1 MNTGWKPVPRDFEEV
16 VIYNDPTIRARVGH
30 DYRRRSAMSDR
41 CYNFSAGPA
50 ALPESVLKQAQTD
63 LWNFDGSGMG
73 VCELSHRGKEYDRIL
88 NEAIDDC
95 REVGNIPDDWQILFM
110 QGGATMQFACMPA
123 NFSGEGKTTDYIDTG
138 EWARK
143 AMEEARRFPGT
154 VNCAASTQD
163 EKYARLPKDDELNTT
178 EGAAYLQ
185 YCSNNTIMGTEF
197 KRVPKAAAGVPIIRD
212 ASSDMYSRPIDWS
225 ELDMIYA
232 SAQKN
237 LGPSGCALVCIKD
250 SFLEKSNDEHLATMM
265 SYKIMAKKQ
274 SRPNT
279 PNTFAVYLMGQVFKW
294 IKAEGGLGAMEKYN
308 ERKIAPLYD
317 FLENSEFFKPHAVTE
332 DRSIMNASF
341 HSPSA
346 ELDKAFVDQASATGL
361 KTLKGHRSIGGMRA
375 SVYNAFPEAGITA
388 LIDFMKTF
396 EMENAG
402 KTTVSA

>member
-1 MNTGWKPVPRDFEEV
+1 
-16 VIYNDPTIRARVGH
+16 
-30 DYRRRSAMSDR
+30 MSDR

-50 ALPESVLKQAQTD
+50 ALPEPVLKQAQKD

-88 NEAIDDC
+88 EEAIADC
-95 REVGNIPDDWQILFM
+95 REVGNVPDDWHVLFM

-143 AMEEARRFPGT
+143 AMEEAQRFPGT
-154 VNCAASTQD
+154 VNCAFSGQG
-163 EKYARLPKDDELNTT
+163 ENYNRLPKDSELKTT

-185 YCSNNTIMGTEF
+185 FCSNNTIMGTEF

-212 ASSDMYSRPIDWS
+212 ASSDMYSRPIDFS

-237 LGPSGCALVCIKD
+237 LGPSGCALVLIKD
-250 SFLEKSNDEHLATMM
+250 SFLQKSDDKHIATMM
-265 SYKIMAKKQ
+265 SYKVMQKKE

-294 IKAEGGLGAMEKYN
+294 IKAEGGLKAIEKYN
-308 ERKIAPLYD
+308 EEKIAPLYD
-317 FLENSEFFKPHAVTE
+317 FIDGSDFFIPHAVTE

-341 HSPSA
+341 RTPNE
-346 ELDKAFVDQASATGL
+346 ELDKLFIKQAEAKGL
-361 KTLKGHRSIGGMRA
+361 KTLAGHRSIGGMRA
-375 SVYNAFPEAGITA
+375 SVYNAFPAKGITA
-388 LIDFMKTF
+388 LVDFMKQF
-396 EMENAG
+396 EHENAG

>member
-1 MNTGWKPVPRDFEEV
+1 
-16 VIYNDPTIRARVGH
+16 
-30 DYRRRSAMSDR
+30 MSDR

-50 ALPESVLKQAQTD
+50 ALPEAVLKQAQAD
-63 LWNFDGSGMG
+63 LWNFAGSGMG

-88 NEAIDDC
+88 DEAINDC
-95 REVGNIPDDWQILFM
+95 REVGNIPDDWHILFM
-110 QGGATMQFACMPA
+110 QGGATMQFACIPA
-123 NFSGEGKTTDYIDTG
+123 NFSGEGKTSDYLDTG
-138 EWARK
+138 VWAAASVK
-143 AMEEARRFPGT
+143 EAKLFPGT
-154 VNCAASTQD
+154 VNVAASTKD
-163 EKYARLPKDDELNTT
+163 EQYKRLPTDAEIKPTD
-178 EGAAYLQ
+178 GAAYLH

-197 KRVPKAAAGVPIIRD
+197 KRVPKGAAGSAIIRD

-225 ELDMIYA
+225 QYDMIYA

-237 LGPSGCALVCIKD
+237 LGPSGCALVVIKD
-250 SFLEKSNDEHLATMM
+250 SFLKTATDSPLASLMD
-265 SYKIMAKKQ
+265 YKKMAAKQ

-294 IKAEGGLGAMEKYN
+294 IKAEGGLGAIEQYN

-317 FLENSEFFKPHAVTE
+317 FLDNSEFFTPHAVTE

-346 ELDKAFVDQASATGL
+346 DLDKAFVNQAEAKGL
-361 KTLKGHRSIGGMRA
+361 KTLGGHRSIGGMRA

-388 LIDFMKTF
+388 LIDFMKQF
-396 EMENAG
+396 ELENAG